1 MDKSGHQ
8 LVASSLQGVECEE
21 MVSCTP
27 PAMESCLCDTVSM
40 AEESI
45 EEERERGEEEEEGI
59 SCHHD
64 PGVYIYMY
72 PSSV

>member
-1 MDKSGHQ
+1 MDEGGH

-40 AEESI
+40 EEKSI
-45 EEERERGEEEEEGI
+45 EEERERGEEE
-59 SCHHD
+59 
-64 PGVYIYMY
+64 
-72 PSSV
+72 